1 MAEADHERT
10 PWRRF
15 LAKIEG
21 PQATFPLNW
30 KTPPIILVILR
41 AKSRARSP
49 NEPRKVIL
57 KP

>member
-1 MAEADHERT
+1 MAQAEEERT
-10 PWRRF
+10 PWRQF
-15 LAKIEG
+15 LGKIEG

-30 KTPPIILVILR
+30 KTPPTILVILR
-41 AKSRARSP
+41 AKSRAQSP